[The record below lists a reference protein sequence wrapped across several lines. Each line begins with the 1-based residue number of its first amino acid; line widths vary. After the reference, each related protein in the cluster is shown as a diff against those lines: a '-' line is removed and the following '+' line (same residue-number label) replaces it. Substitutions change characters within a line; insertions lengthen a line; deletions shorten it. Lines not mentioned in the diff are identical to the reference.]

1 MRLQSQ
7 RFVKTYILPGRRR
20 AKLQS
25 IRTREWFILVLSNLV
40 IAATGGLSFLWQLS
54 RVYTVA
60 RSAPSMIPS
69 ARWLLVLG
77 MRLQKGAITDDYA
90 LRLEKA
96 QALQARNPNCR
107 ILLLG
112 GSIGAEGETEAHK
125 GKEYLAGRGVPCSR
139 VLLEDRS
146 CNTLE
151 NLRCAQA
158 VLEDTGAEHPVLIT
172 NRYHLARCQAIA
184 AGLGLPHTLCAAEDQ
199 LYLDTGILL
208 RFLHEA
214 YYLHWVVTGL
224 VWRWLTGCAN
234 S

>member
-1 MRLQSQ
+1 MELYAGRL
-7 RFVKTYILPGRRR
+7 VKVYILRGRRR

-40 IAATGGLSFLWQLS
+40 IAATGGLSLLWQLS

-60 RSAPSMIPS
+60 RTAPAMTPR

-77 MRLQKGAITDDYA
+77 VRLQKGAITDDYA

-96 QALQARNPNCR
+96 QALQTRGPKCR

-112 GSIGAEGETEAHK
+112 GSIGAEGVTEAEK
-125 GKEYLAGRGVPCSR
+125 GKEYLAGRGVSSSR
-139 VLLEDRS
+139 IMLEDRS
-146 CNTLE
+146 RNTLE

-158 VLEDTGAEHPVLIT
+158 VLGDTGTERAVLIT

-184 AGLGLPHTLCAAEDQ
+184 VGLGLPHTLCAAEER
-199 LYLDTGILL
+199 LRLDAHVLV
-208 RFLHEA
+208 RFLPEA
-214 YYLHWVVTGL
+214 YYLHWIVIGR
-224 VWRWLTGCAN
+224 VWDRLAGRAN

>member
-7 RFVKTYILPGRRR
+7 HLVKTYILPGRRR

-25 IRTREWFILVLSNLV
+25 IRTREWFILALSNLV

-60 RSAPSMIPS
+60 RNAPSMIPP

-77 MRLQKGAITDDYA
+77 MRLQKGAITGDYA

-96 QALQARNPNCR
+96 RSLQARNPNCR

-125 GKEYLAGRGVPCSR
+125 GKEYLAGRGVSSFR
-139 VLLEDRS
+139 MMLEDRS
-146 CNTLE
+146 RNTLE

-158 VLEDTGAEHPVLIT
+158 VLGDTGTEYPVLIT
-172 NRYHLARCQAIA
+172 NRYHLARSQAIA
-184 AGLGLPHTLCAAEDQ
+184 VGLGLPHTLCAAEER
-199 LYLDTGILL
+199 LRLDAHVLARLL
-208 RFLHEA
+208 PEA
-214 YYLHWVVTGL
+214 YYLHWIVMGR